1 MSKIKSGISSSFTA
15 EQQKQRRRRIWIV
28 PLGFLVIL
36 FLWAFI
42 GKHSLSAEDLARGYS
57 YTLYQ
62 FPLLNVVLVP
72 VMTAVIASRLCDMEI
87 KGNTLKLLCTL
98 QKRSSFYDW
107 KFIHEL
113 KYLLIFTVGE
123 GILVP
128 LIGMFCHFTQKLP
141 LPLVFLHVGTTTLVS
156 LVLLTL
162 QHFLSL
168 MSSNQILPLLVG
180 LIGSFLGLFSMF
192 FPPRAA
198 RFILWGYFSAF
209 SPYGMDYDSQ
219 TRVMSFYRNP
229 FPTETFVLFLL
240 FGLLFF
246 VVCRT
251 VFVKKEV

>member
-1 MSKIKSGISSSFTA
+1 M
-15 EQQKQRRRRIWIV
+15 
-28 PLGFLVIL
+28 
-36 FLWAFI
+36 
-42 GKHSLSAEDLARGYS
+42 
-57 YTLYQ
+57 
-62 FPLLNVVLVP
+62 
-72 VMTAVIASRLCDMEI
+72 
-87 KGNTLKLLCTL
+87 
-98 QKRSSFYDW
+98 
-107 KFIHEL
+107 
-113 KYLLIFTVGE
+113 
-123 GILVP
+123 
-128 LIGMFCHFTQKLP
+128 
-141 LPLVFLHVGTTTLVS
+141 S

-219 TRVMSFYRNP
+219 TRVMSFYRIP
-229 FPTETFVLFLL
+229 FPTETFVLFML

>member
-42 GKHSLSAEDLARGYS
+42 GKRSLSAEDLARGYS

-113 KYLLIFTVGE
+113 KYLLIFTIGE

-141 LPLVFLHVGTTTLVS
+141 LSLVFLHVGTTTLVS

-168 MSSNQILPLLVG
+168 MSSNQILPLL
-180 LIGSFLGLFSMF
+180 
-192 FPPRAA
+192 P
-198 RFILWGYFSAF
+198 
-209 SPYGMDYDSQ
+209 
-219 TRVMSFYRNP
+219 
-229 FPTETFVLFLL
+229 
-240 FGLLFF
+240 
-246 VVCRT
+246 
-251 VFVKKEV
+251 

>member
-42 GKHSLSAEDLARGYS
+42 GKRSLSAEDLARGYS

-98 QKRSSFYDW
+98 QKLISFYDW

-113 KYLLIFTVGE
+113 KYLLIFTIGE
-123 GILVP
+123 
-128 LIGMFCHFTQKLP
+128 
-141 LPLVFLHVGTTTLVS
+141 
-156 LVLLTL
+156 
-162 QHFLSL
+162 
-168 MSSNQILPLLVG
+168 
-180 LIGSFLGLFSMF
+180 
-192 FPPRAA
+192 
-198 RFILWGYFSAF
+198 
-209 SPYGMDYDSQ
+209 
-219 TRVMSFYRNP
+219 
-229 FPTETFVLFLL
+229 
-240 FGLLFF
+240 
-246 VVCRT
+246 
-251 VFVKKEV
+251 

>member
-1 MSKIKSGISSSFTA
+1 MKKIRNGISSSLAA
-15 EQQKQRRRRIWIV
+15 EQQKQRRRRIWLV

-36 FLWAFI
+36 FLWVSVNRRSFT
-42 GKHSLSAEDLARGYS
+42 AEDLAMGYS
-57 YTLYQ
+57 YILYQ
-62 FPLLNVVLVP
+62 LPLLNVVLLP

-87 KGNTLKLLCTL
+87 KGNTLKQLYTL

-113 KYLLIFTVGE
+113 KYLLAFTIGE
-123 GILVP
+123 GIMIP
-128 LIGMFCHFTQKLP
+128 LMGAFCHFTQKLP

-192 FPPRAA
+192 FPPAAA
-198 RFILWGYFSAF
+198 RFVLWGYFSAF
-209 SPYGMDYDSQ
+209 TPFGMDYDSR
-219 TRVMSFYRNP
+219 TRVMSFYKIP
-229 FPTETFVLFLL
+229 FPVETFVLFIL
-240 FGLLFF
+240 FGLFFF
-246 VVCRT
+246 VICRT
-251 VFVKKEV
+251 VFLKKEV